1 MRRVLNLLQSTHMA
15 HGIVDE
21 ESTYLTAG
29 APLSA
34 DVTTVQEWLFNASF
48 KDAYQRIQ
56 VCLSHVLSQYL
67 CCGERHQHFRML

>member
-1 MRRVLNLLQSTHMA
+1 MFTAAAAAAGQGDMRRVLNLLQSTHMA

-56 VCLSHVLSQYL
+56 VCTLSSIA
-67 CCGERHQHFRML
+67 